1 MLNRLKILIFAF
13 LSLVFI
19 PATKADIAL
28 KVFSSDG
35 CSHFPDG
42 PTEQKGLWRECCV
55 SHDLA
60 YWLGGSYEQR
70 MQADSDLEQCVKQ
83 LNQPFTATVM
93 LAGVRAGGSPF
104 WNTTY
109 RWGYGWPYWQGLWPR
124 GYRELSA
131 AEKKHARAMLDNDAG
146 ER

>member
-1 MLNRLKILIFAF
+1 M
-13 LSLVFI
+13 LSLVL
-19 PATKADIAL
+19 ASAAYADTPI
-28 KVFSSDG
+28 KPFSSDG
-35 CSHFPDG
+35 CSNFPDG

-60 YWLGGSYEQR
+60 YWLGGSYTQR
-70 MQADSDLEQCVKQ
+70 MQADADLEQCVKQ

-109 RWGYGWPYWQGLWPR
+109 RWGYGWPYWQGWLPR
-124 GYRELSA
+124 GYKVLTQSEREY
-131 AEKKHARAMLDNDAG
+131 AMQLL
-146 ER
+146 ELQP